1 MVHDDI
7 DVDFEVWSVVF
18 RVPSQ
23 RQAPVCSQAPKVH
36 DWFRLAPDRYIGE
49 SVTNFEDFRD
59 RQGWIISLIILE
71 TLAHLYWK
79 DWKGM
84 TEASQTPTS

>member
-1 MVHDDI
+1 MKDSGDDI
-7 DVDFEVWSVVF
+7 DVDFFVWSVS

-49 SVTNFEDFRD
+49 FVTSFEDCRA
-59 RQGWIISLIILE
+59 GSS
-71 TLAHLYWK
+71 A
-79 DWKGM
+79 
-84 TEASQTPTS
+84 

>member
-1 MVHDDI
+1 MTTLMWI
-7 DVDFEVWSVVF
+7 LKFGRLFSEF
-18 RVPSQ
+18 PQ

-49 SVTNFEDFRD
+49 FVTNFEDFRD